1 MRASFQ
7 VSTVDTMGEDSTH
20 LTSETD
26 DQTDWALVGLDGE
39 MSSSELNEGGRLI
52 QAGAAAWVDQP
63 GGAVTTFTR
72 LIHHDEMAW
81 SSRAAAVHG
90 ISRDELAAAP
100 SATEVDEELRV
111 WLLANGGVDGRRLI
125 VPIGLN
131 VAAFDMPFFRQA
143 LPHASL
149 LIARRAVD
157 LNALCFTYAGWEPNS
172 KSDNARDFAGWKRSM
187 KIAANNELARR
198 GIEVRE
204 HDAGFDAAQALLG
217 WWWLRQQAVLLT
229 KQVTQLDT
237 RLDAADPLRAL
248 LGDGL
253 LDRLIGIERSILSE
267 IVALLPADVSP
278 RRWFGTKRS
287 ALGCTP
293 LAALLNGRL
302 KDVISDLNISDTSSV
317 SKETL

>member
-1 MRASFQ
+1 MPITLKAG
-7 VSTVDTMGEDSTH
+7 TVETVNEDTAPLIG
-20 LTSETD
+20 ETD
-26 DQTDWALVGLDGE
+26 SQEDWTLVGLDGE
-39 MSSSELNEGGRLI
+39 MSSSELHEGGRLI
-52 QAGAAAWVDQP
+52 QAGAAAWVDEP

-72 LIHHDEMAW
+72 LIRHDEMTW
-81 SSRAAAVHG
+81 SDRAAAVHG
-90 ISRDELAAAP
+90 ISRDELSAAP
-100 SATEVDEELRV
+100 RAAEVDEELRD
-111 WLLANGGVDGRRLI
+111 WLLENGGVDGRRLI

-172 KSDNARDFAGWKRSM
+172 KSRAVRDFAGWKRSM
-187 KIAANNELARR
+187 KVAANNELARR

-217 WWWLRQQAVLLT
+217 WWWLRQQTVLLT
-229 KQVTQLDT
+229 EQVAQLDA
-237 RLDAADPLRAL
+237 RLDASDPLRAA

-253 LDRLIGIERSILSE
+253 LDRLSSVGRDVLNEIL
-267 IVALLPADVSP
+267 AKLPDDVSP

-287 ALGCTP
+287 ALDCTP
-293 LAALLNGRL
+293 LEALINGRL
-302 KDVISDLNISDTSSV
+302 SDVIGDLSTLDTLTNR
-317 SKETL
+317 KTL

>member
-1 MRASFQ
+1 MNK
-7 VSTVDTMGEDSTH
+7 DTPP
-20 LTSETD
+20 LVKETD
-26 DQTDWALVGLDGE
+26 DQTIWALVGLDGE

-72 LIHHDEMAW
+72 LIRHDKMVW
-81 SSRAAAVHG
+81 SDRAAAVHG
-90 ISRDELAAAP
+90 ISRDELSDAP
-100 SATEVDEELRV
+100 RATEVDEELRV
-111 WLLANGGVDGRRLI
+111 WLLENGGVDGRRLI

-143 LPHASL
+143 LPHASM

-172 KSDNARDFAGWKRSM
+172 KSHNARDFAGWKRSM

-198 GIEVRE
+198 DIEVRE

-217 WWWLRQQAVLLT
+217 WWWLRQQTVLLT
-229 KQVTQLDT
+229 EQVTQLDA
-237 RLDAADPLRAL
+237 RLDASDPLRSV

-253 LDRLIGIERSILSE
+253 LDRLSAIRQDVLNEIL
-267 IVALLPADVSP
+267 AKLPADVSP

-293 LAALLNGRL
+293 LEALINGRL
-302 KDVISDLNISDTSSV
+302 SDVISDLNTSDTLSTIR
-317 SKETL
+317 KTL